1 MKVGD
6 RVKVLPRC
14 TKYGGKYNGKQGT
27 VKVVKSWG
35 FADTTPK
42 SFGVYLDEEF
52 NKNAAGGLF
61 WFYQRDLSYE
71 EEENKM
77 LSGYEAV
84 KIKFLDGGEKEYTY
98 ALYPTEKP
106 CLIGDLVVVQT
117 GHHGLALAQITEVD
131 GVDMGEVSCGRQ
143 VVSVVNQTAFQ
154 KRVTAEKRLAELRTA
169 MAARARELQE
179 TTLYE
184 VLAREDDGL
193 RAMLYEFKALSGAGK
208 EGDT

>member
-1 MKVGD
+1 MRVGD

-27 VKVVKSWG
+27 VKVVRSWG

-42 SFGVYLDEEF
+42 SFGVCLDGEF
-52 NKNAAGGLF
+52 NNRAAGGLF
-61 WFYQRDLSYE
+61 WFYHQDLGCE
-71 EEENKM
+71 KEENNM

-84 KIKFLDGGEKEYTY
+84 KIKFIDGGSREYTY

-117 GHHGLALAQITEVD
+117 GHHGLTLAQITEVD
-131 GVDMGEVSCGRQ
+131 GADVREVSSGRQ
-143 VVSVVNQTAFQ
+143 VVSVVNRAAFQ
-154 KRVTAEKRLAELRTA
+154 KRIAAEKRIAELRTA
-169 MAARARELQE
+169 MAARAKELQE

-184 VLAREDDGL
+184 VLAKEDDGL
-193 RAMLYEFKALSGAGK
+193 RAMLDEFKMLSGAWK
-208 EGDT
+208 EGDN

>member
-52 NKNAAGGLF
+52 NNRAAGGLF
-61 WFYQRDLSYE
+61 WFYQRDLSCE
-71 EEENKM
+71 KEENNM

-84 KIKFLDGGEKEYTY
+84 KIKFIDGGSREYTY

-106 CLIGDLVVVQT
+106 CLKGDLVVVQT
-117 GHHGLALAQITEVD
+117 GHHGLTLAQITEVD
-131 GVDMGEVSCGRQ
+131 GVDVREVSFGRQ
-143 VVSVVNQTAFQ
+143 VVSVVNRTAFQ
-154 KRVTAEKRLAELRTA
+154 NRVAAEKRIAELRTA

-184 VLAREDDGL
+184 VLAKEDDGL
-193 RAMLYEFKALSGAGK
+193 RAMLDEFKMLSGAWK
-208 EGDT
+208 EGDN

>member
-27 VKVVKSWG
+27 VKVVRSWG

-42 SFGVYLDEEF
+42 SFGVYLDGEF
-52 NKNAAGGLF
+52 NNRAAGGLF
-61 WFYQRDLSYE
+61 WFYHPDLGCE
-71 EEENKM
+71 KEENNM

-84 KIKFLDGGEKEYTY
+84 KIKFLDVGSSEYTY

-106 CLIGDLVVVQT
+106 CMKGDLVVVQT
-117 GHHGLALAQITEVD
+117 GHHGLALARITEVD
-131 GVDMGEVSCGRQ
+131 GVDVCDVRCGRQ
-143 VVSVVNQTAFQ
+143 VVSVVNRAAFQ
-154 KRVTAEKRLAELRTA
+154 KRVAAEKRIAELRTA

-184 VLAREDDGL
+184 VLAKEDDGL
-193 RAMLYEFKALSGAGK
+193 RAMLDEFKMLSGTWK
-208 EGDT
+208 EGDN